1 MYFTRRGDSSYAA
14 ELLTHARSLF
24 EFADKHRGV
33 YTNAISDAGGFYNS
47 WSGYEDELMWS
58 AAWMALAT
66 GESSYADMAEDF
78 YNQFDELQGLP
89 SEFSW
94 DDKTAGGQL
103 LLYQLTENS
112 RYKSNVQVNL
122 QHLEENESASP
133 LFLYQA
139 FLANILHGDFTPK
152 GLVWISS
159 SEWGSC
165 R

>member
-24 EFADKHRGV
+24 EFADEHRGV

-66 GESSYADMAEDF
+66 GESSYADKAEDF

-112 RYKSNVQVNL
+112 RYKNNVQVNVRENVD
-122 QHLEENESASP
+122 QKNESTLRLPYLSGLP
-133 LFLYQA
+133 GQHPSWR
-139 FLANILHGDFTPK
+139 LHPQ
-152 GLVWISS
+152 
-159 SEWGSC
+159 GSC
-165 R
+165 LDKQLRVG